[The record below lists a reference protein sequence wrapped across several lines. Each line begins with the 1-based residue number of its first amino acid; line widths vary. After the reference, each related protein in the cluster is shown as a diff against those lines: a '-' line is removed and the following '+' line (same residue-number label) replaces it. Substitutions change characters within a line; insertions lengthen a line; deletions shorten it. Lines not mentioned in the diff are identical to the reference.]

1 MIWQRSAFSKKLNEH
16 HAVAAF
22 VGQLSNKQLFP
33 RRQVVY
39 VYEAPVPLIKS
50 ECLVRCERAH
60 GIAVPREQVQLREF
74 GGNDLVAKVHHEDNL
89 TH

>member
-1 MIWQRSAFSKKLNEH
+1 MAAERFFEARKLDEH

-33 RRQVVY
+33 RRQVVC

-50 ECLVRCERAH
+50 ECLVRCDRAH

-74 GGNDLVAKVHHEDNL
+74 GGNDLVAKVHHDDNL